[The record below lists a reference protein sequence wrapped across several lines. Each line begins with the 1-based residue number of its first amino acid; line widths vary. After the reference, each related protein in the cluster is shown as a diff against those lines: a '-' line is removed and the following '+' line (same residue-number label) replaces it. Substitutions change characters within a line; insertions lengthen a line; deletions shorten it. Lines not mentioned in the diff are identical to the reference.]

1 VAFSFH
7 DASKARRHLEEDQLV
22 FLLIPCSIHSAELIE
37 SFEDPQLGISVAD
50 HLGVTTLIDILVV
63 STGINF

>member
-1 VAFSFH
+1 VASSFH
-7 DASKARRHLEEDQLV
+7 DASKAWWHLEEDQLV
-22 FLLIPCSIHSAELIE
+22 FLLIPCSLHPAELTE

-50 HLGVTTLIDILVV
+50 HLGVTTLIDILIV